1 MGRAPIFM
9 KRTTILLLPLLGFC
23 LVFSCCRWLG
33 VRGNGHVKT
42 EQREIT
48 DFSELQTGGTFEID
62 WRSGAPGLTI
72 TTDENLLPYVESEVR
87 DNQLRLHLRERVL
100 PTKGLKVTISSSTR
114 TGSKL
119 TGASEL
125 IVHQLTGDSY
135 AVQTTGAAEVKLD
148 GTVDHLLADMT
159 GASELA
165 AKSLQVRTAEISTTG
180 AASAEV
186 SVSESLKVT
195 ITGAG
200 EVIYHGNPSV
210 QKHVTGAGEV
220 RRKD

>member
-1 MGRAPIFM
+1 MN
-9 KRTTILLLPLLGFC
+9 RTTIRALLVLALALT
-23 LVFSCCRWLG
+23 CCRWLG
-33 VRGNGHVKT
+33 VRGNGHSKT
-42 EQREIT
+42 EQREIA
-48 DFSELQTGGTFEID
+48 DFSELQADGSFDID
-62 WRSGAPGLTI
+62 WRSGPPSLTL
-72 TTDENLLPYVESEVR
+72 TTDENLLPYVENGVH
-87 DNQLRLHLRERVL
+87 DNKLRLHLRERLL
-100 PTKGLKVTISSSTR
+100 PTHGLKVVVSSSNR

-125 IVHQLTGDSY
+125 IAHQLTGDSY
-135 AVQTTGAAEVKLD
+135 AVETTGAAEVKLD
-148 GTVDHLLADMT
+148 GTIDRLLADMT
-159 GASELA
+159 GASELS
-165 AKSLQVRTAEISTTG
+165 AKSLQTRTAEISTTG
-180 AASAEV
+180 AASADV

>member
-1 MGRAPIFM
+1 M
-9 KRTTILLLPLLGFC
+9 KRTTILLLPLLCFC
-23 LVFSCCRWLG
+23 LAFSCCRWLG
-33 VRGNGHVKT
+33 VRGNGKMKT

-48 DFSELQTGGTFEID
+48 DFSELQAGGTFEIE
-62 WRSGAPGLTI
+62 WQSGPPSLTL

-87 DNQLRLHLRERVL
+87 DNQLHLHLRERVL
-100 PTKGLKVTISSSTR
+100 PTKGLKVVVSSSHR

-125 IVHQLTGDSY
+125 IAHQLTGDSY
-135 AVQTTGAAEVKLD
+135 ALQTTGAAEIKLD

-180 AASAEV
+180 AASADV

-200 EVIYHGNPSV
+200 EVVYHGNPAV

>member
-1 MGRAPIFM
+1 M
-9 KRTTILLLPLLGFC
+9 KRLTILIMLALALGFT
-23 LVFSCCRWLG
+23 CCRWLG

-42 EQREIT
+42 EQRDSA
-48 DFSELQTGGTFEID
+48 DFSELQADGSFDIE
-62 WRSGAPGLTI
+62 WRSGSPSLTI
-72 TTDENLLPYVESEVR
+72 TTDENLLSYIESGVKG
-87 DNQLRLHLRERVL
+87 NKLRLHVRERVL
-100 PTKGLKVTISSSTR
+100 PTHGLKVVISSSSR
-114 TGSKL
+114 TGSRL

-125 IVHQLTGDSY
+125 IAHQLTGDSY
-135 AVQTTGAAEVKLD
+135 AVQTTGAADVKLD

-159 GASELA
+159 GASELS
-165 AKSLQVRTAEISTTG
+165 AKSLQTKTAEISTTG

-200 EVIYHGNPSV
+200 EVVYHGSPTV